1 MGKGFE
7 RKIYQISGQVPDV
20 QAGGGDSPFWKAIV
34 SSGHKLLRALDG
46 QQMMAERLVFGILID
61 GQMVMGL

>member
-1 MGKGFE
+1 MFKLEEETLLFG
-7 RKIYQISGQVPDV
+7 R
-20 QAGGGDSPFWKAIV
+20 PFV

-61 GQMVMGL
+61 G